1 MLLFIPIMPCL
12 QQLQSVIKGRGW
24 ENGLGDKERC
34 WLRAHL
40 LRARVLYN
48 ELAFTF
54 SVSTNRAEYST
65 SQLSGL
71 PMHKC
76 PATPEDI
83 NSPTHPL
90 KKPST
95 QRLIH
100 LKAHQLRNSPTH
112 PLQNLKPYLLFCN
125 VTLIFAPF

>member
-1 MLLFIPIMPCL
+1 MVLEIR
-12 QQLQSVIKGRGW
+12 Q
-24 ENGLGDKERC
+24 NGAAEKERSRF
-34 WLRAHL
+34 RAHL
-40 LRARVLYN
+40 LRARVLYKDVAFTFKDV
-48 ELAFTF
+48 AFTF
-54 SVSTNRAEYST
+54 SVSTNRAECST

-83 NSPTHPL
+83 NSPTHQL

-112 PLQNLKPYLLFCN
+112 PLQNLKPYLLFYN